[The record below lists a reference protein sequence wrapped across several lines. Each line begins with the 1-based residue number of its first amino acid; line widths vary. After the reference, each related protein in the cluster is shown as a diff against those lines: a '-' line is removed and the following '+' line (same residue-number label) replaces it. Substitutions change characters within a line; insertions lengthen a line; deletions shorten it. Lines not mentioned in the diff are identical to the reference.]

1 VEDLADAVSAA
12 GARIRAGND
21 PPDDAARQEI
31 VRAICAVGDPTVPD
45 EALAALASVGRGG
58 DAAAP

>member
-31 VRAICAVGDPTVPD
+31 VGAISAVGDSTVPD
-45 EALAALASVGRGG
+45 EALAALASVGRGSG
-58 DAAAP
+58 TGAP